1 MKFDKHIALTPWFA
15 GALLYAATATPLV
28 AQEAKLEL
36 EQKPI
41 PELPNSISGTDTVRS
56 RMDKF
61 IREQGLR
68 EVKDTKKTSKVARC

>member
-15 GALLYAATATPLV
+15 AALLYAATATPLV

-41 PELPNSISGTDTVRS
+41 PELPNSISGTETVRS

-61 IREQGLR
+61 IR
-68 EVKDTKKTSKVARC
+68 